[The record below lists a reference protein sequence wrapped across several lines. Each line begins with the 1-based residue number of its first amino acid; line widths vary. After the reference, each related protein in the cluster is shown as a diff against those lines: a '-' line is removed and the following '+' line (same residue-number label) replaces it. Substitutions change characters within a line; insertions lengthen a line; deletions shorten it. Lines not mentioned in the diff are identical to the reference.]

1 MQPII
6 TETLLHKLILELV
19 NWRSVD
25 LPSLPALSCV
35 HKFRCFSQK
44 TGKMTAVDSEAVSEY
59 RKARVAEAK
68 LKVEVWD
75 VGRVR
80 IIF

>member
-1 MQPII
+1 
-6 TETLLHKLILELV
+6 
-19 NWRSVD
+19 
-25 LPSLPALSCV
+25 
-35 HKFRCFSQK
+35 
-44 TGKMTAVDSEAVSEY
+44 MTAVDSEAVSEY